1 MKTLYV
7 FDCDGTL
14 TLPRQ
19 KMDPDFANYFGAW
32 GEKNAFCIV
41 SGSDLKKVQEQIPEH
56 ILVSAYRI
64 YTCAGNEAWE
74 YARAKKPSGA
84 YQSHNSFVANNVYSN
99 PLNVS
104 KALEEYLLFE
114 LKYSNWGGP
123 KYDTHF
129 EYRTGLLNF
138 SIVGREAPQEV
149 RDAYESFSVLDGD
162 RHRICNY
169 IREKFPE
176 YEASV
181 GGAISLDITNKGSNK
196 AQILNNLNLTEYY
209 ISFFGD
215 KCEFGGNDYPLKM
228 RIEELGCG
236 ETNVVRSY
244 LELIDKLNLKCGD
257 LIEENSRSI

>member
-1 MKTLYV
+1 MKTMYV

-32 GEKNAFCIV
+32 GEKNTFCIV

-56 ILVSAYRI
+56 ILVSAHRI

-74 YARAKKPSGA
+74 YKMAGKLSPA
-84 YQSHNSFVANNVYSN
+84 YKSDNPFVANNVYSN
-99 PLNVS
+99 PLHVC

-181 GGAISLDITNKGSNK
+181 GGQISIDLNSRGFNKG
-196 AQILNNLNLTEYY
+196 QILSSLNLKEYTVE
-209 ISFFGD
+209 FFGD
-215 KCEFGGNDYPLKM
+215 KTGYGGNDYPLKA

-236 ETNVVRSY
+236 FTTQVNSYKDLYTLLKLETKDVG
-244 LELIDKLNLKCGD
+244 KA
-257 LIEENSRSI
+257 